1 MKKIITLIIL
11 FLLSMGVVNAEFNL
25 PTVWIYNQV
34 NGSSI
39 DQNSNGIPDLADG
52 VVGGGGGNITGAYG
66 PYLFVDGTQINLDE
80 SVLNATIDSK
90 VIAGGGDN
98 ASWNEALA
106 DTLYAPI
113 GTTGGNSSFNQTL
126 TDSLYL
132 SLSGG
137 DLSGAITSTDWSNVT
152 ITESQISDLSHTVD
166 TNETTRMNNIADFS
180 CGGTDK
186 VSSFNSDG
194 TPVCTSDQEGSGAGT
209 YDWNYTVDGSGT
221 NSITDGEKFDFV
233 AGNNISITDDGNGIT
248 INAVDTKITQAELLA
263 WGYYTIVETA
273 NNIGNWSDD
282 KGDYYTSTTVD
293 TNINN
298 NVSVLVA
305 NDTAQA
311 DLINSN
317 YANSLHLSQDNW
329 FNDTLGY
336 IYWES
341 GNRIRFNESKLETVY
356 YNATD
361 IGIVRGTST
370 SDITAIQAY
379 NGNSYN
385 VTEEAG
391 ANGMDFRIN
400 FTGVA
405 DFNQF
410 IYRYRNDP
418 GETHDMIVSLWDYN
432 DNDWEN
438 YDLVS
443 VVGTYNVFDI
453 PVLDN
458 SEHIE
463 NGIVQMRFYVAD
475 NGNTGH
481 THYFDYVTIVDGFAT
496 PSGSEVDPL
505 SIHKNGEVPLTDDW
519 PVGGFSITGINDLNA
534 TNVYIG
540 TDIVYGSSTV
550 DTIISN
556 QNNYSESD
564 IINYVNANGNWSND
578 KGDYYTSTTVNTII
592 SNQNNYTESDIIN
605 YVNANGNWSD
615 DKSSYTTT
623 GNDPNYVAVTGDSM
637 TGELNMTENDIS
649 SVNCIN
655 GFNGGRICFI

>member
-1 MKKIITLIIL
+1 
-11 FLLSMGVVNAEFNL
+11 
-25 PTVWIYNQV
+25 
-34 NGSSI
+34 
-39 DQNSNGIPDLADG
+39 
-52 VVGGGGGNITGAYG
+52 
-66 PYLFVDGTQINLDE
+66 
-80 SVLNATIDSK
+80 
-90 VIAGGGDN
+90 
-98 ASWNEALA
+98 
-106 DTLYAPI
+106 
-113 GTTGGNSSFNQTL
+113 
-126 TDSLYL
+126 
-132 SLSGG
+132 
-137 DLSGAITSTDWSNVT
+137 
-152 ITESQISDLSHTVD
+152 
-166 TNETTRMNNIADFS
+166 
-180 CGGTDK
+180 
-186 VSSFNSDG
+186 
-194 TPVCTSDQEGSGAGT
+194 
-209 YDWNYTVDGSGT
+209 
-221 NSITDGEKFDFV
+221 
-233 AGNNISITDDGNGIT
+233 
-248 INAVDTKITQAELLA
+248 
-263 WGYYTIVETA
+263 
-273 NNIGNWSDD
+273 
-282 KGDYYTSTTVD
+282 
-293 TNINN
+293 
-298 NVSVLVA
+298 
-305 NDTAQA
+305 
-311 DLINSN
+311 
-317 YANSLHLSQDNW
+317 
-329 FNDTLGY
+329 
-336 IYWES
+336 
-341 GNRIRFNESKLETVY
+341 
-356 YNATD
+356 
-361 IGIVRGTST
+361 
-370 SDITAIQAY
+370 
-379 NGNSYN
+379 
-385 VTEEAG
+385 
-391 ANGMDFRIN
+391 
-400 FTGVA
+400 
-405 DFNQF
+405 
-410 IYRYRNDP
+410 
-418 GETHDMIVSLWDYN
+418 MIVSLWDYN

-578 KGDYYTSTTVNTII
+578 KGDYYTSTTVDTIISNQNNLSIEDISSNIGNWSNDKGDYYTSTTVNTII